1 MPVLREWDPMPRK
14 KGISRVMQP
23 LAPFATRQGRNM
35 PVTALAIDYAPTEVI
50 PRHQHDVCQLLYGV
64 RGVMVV
70 SAIAGQWIVP
80 ATRAVWVPAN
90 VEHAIRM
97 VGRVALRT
105 LYIRQSAARNLPKKC
120 SVVAVSVLMREL
132 ILEATRIALP
142 YRRHSREGRLMQLL
156 LDEIVQLKALP
167 LSLPFPSDPRLR
179 IIHESIARQPDDDTT
194 THQWAQKL
202 GVDPKTIQRLFLR
215 ETGLT
220 FGKWRQQARLL
231 KALELLAR
239 GERVLD
245 AALAVGYDSPSAFAT
260 MFQRQLGAPPSGYFR
275 QRGLTVDQGVE
286 AL

>member
-1 MPVLREWDPMPRK
+1 
-14 KGISRVMQP
+14 
-23 LAPFATRQGRNM
+23 
-35 PVTALAIDYAPTEVI
+35 
-50 PRHQHDVCQLLYGV
+50 
-64 RGVMVV
+64 
-70 SAIAGQWIVP
+70 
-80 ATRAVWVPAN
+80 
-90 VEHAIRM
+90 M